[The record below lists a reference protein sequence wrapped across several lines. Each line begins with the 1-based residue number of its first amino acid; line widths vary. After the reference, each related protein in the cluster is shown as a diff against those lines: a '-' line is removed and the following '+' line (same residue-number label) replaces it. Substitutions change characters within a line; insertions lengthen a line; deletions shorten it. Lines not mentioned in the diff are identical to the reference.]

1 MATRKK
7 KSESVTVDMPG
18 TIGSAKLVF
27 SEPKVVKGSHLTV
40 TTYLDGRTELLWDDE
55 ALLRD
60 VQNALT
66 EHEKSVKV
74 TTTATKVK
82 KTKK

>member
-40 TTYLDGRTELLWDDE
+40 TTYPDGRTELLWDDE

>member
-1 MATRKK
+1 MASRKK
-7 KSESVTVDMPG
+7 QIAELKAKDEPTVV
-18 TIGSAKLVF
+18 I
-27 SEPKVVKGSHLTV
+27 GSHLTV
-40 TTYLDGRTELLWDDE
+40 ITHSNGKTELIWDDE

-74 TTTATKVK
+74 NTT
-82 KTKK
+82 KTKRTKKNET